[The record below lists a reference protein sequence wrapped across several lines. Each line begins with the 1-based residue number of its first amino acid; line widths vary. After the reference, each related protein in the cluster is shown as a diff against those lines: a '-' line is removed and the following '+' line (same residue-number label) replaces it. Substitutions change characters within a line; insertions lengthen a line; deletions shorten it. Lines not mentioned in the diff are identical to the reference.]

1 MIRLIISVL
10 ALAAACSLHADND
23 LQKVLMM
30 IEENNSTLKALRTT
44 SDAQKLENRTGI
56 NLSDPEL
63 GFGYTWKNTPGVLDE
78 KSVSLSQ
85 SFDFATISGL
95 KSRVANKKNELV
107 EWQYRSDRMKIMLEA
122 KQYAL
127 DVIYYNAMLKELG
140 QRKLHFEEIAEVQKK
155 RLVNGEGNRLE
166 YNNAQLNL
174 LKLKGEIKRNQTEHD
189 AALSQLVRLNG
200 GNPVVLNDYVFEPVA
215 MPADYEQWYEET
227 EKKNPVL
234 SYVRQ
239 EIEVS
244 KKQLSLN
251 KSMGLP
257 SFTAGYSG
265 DFSGDERSNGIS
277 IGLSI
282 PLWSNKNRVRQAKTA
297 VRAAEERHVDA
308 RLQYYNT
315 IKIMFIRTQ
324 GLKDAADTFRLSLK
338 EANNSEL
345 LKKALDEGQ
354 ISLLDYFVEIG
365 IYYDA
370 VNEALDA
377 EREYQ
382 KAYAELTA
390 VEL

>member
-1 MIRLIISVL
+1 MIRLIISFL
-10 ALAAACSLHADND
+10 ALTAACTLHAGND
-23 LQKVLMM
+23 LQKVLAM
-30 IEENNSTLKALRTT
+30 IEENNSTLKALRTA
-44 SDAQKLENRTGI
+44 SEAEKLNNRTGI
-56 NLSDPEL
+56 NLSDPEI

-78 KSVSLSQ
+78 KSVSFTQ

-95 KSRVANKKNELV
+95 KSRVAKNKNQLV
-107 EWQYRSDRMKIMLEA
+107 DLQYRSDRMNIMLEA

-127 DVIYYNAMLKELG
+127 DVIYYNAMLRELAL
-140 QRKLHFEEIAEVQKK
+140 RKKHFEDIAEVQKK
-155 RLVNGEGNRLE
+155 RLLNGDGNRLE
-166 YNNAQLNL
+166 YNNAMLNL

-200 GNPVVLNDYVFEPVA
+200 GSEVVLEDDAFEPVA
-215 MPADYEQWYEET
+215 MPADYKLWYEQT

-234 SYVRQ
+234 SYVKQ

-257 SFTAGYSG
+257 SLTAGYSG
-265 DFSGDERSNGIS
+265 DFAGDERSNGIS
-277 IGLSI
+277 IGMSI

-297 VRAAEERHVDA
+297 VRAAEERDVDA
-308 RLQYYNT
+308 RLQYYNK

-324 GLKDAADTFRLSLK
+324 GLKETADTYRMSL
-338 EANNSEL
+338 EQADNSVL
-345 LKKALDEGQ
+345 LKKALDEGE

-365 IYYDA
+365 VYYDA
-370 VNEALDA
+370 VDQALDA
-377 EREYQ
+377 ERAYQ